1 MTDNNDQICCTFG
14 DIRDLLQPKI
24 WANHKSLLMIGR
36 MTSREPNFEFVF
48 MSKRLVSHDMHTS
61 ALTRDKFENIAR
73 YSTFKLFLKH
83 FS

>member
-14 DIRDLLQPKI
+14 DIRDLLQLEI
-24 WANHKSLLMIGR
+24 RANHKSLLVIGR
-36 MTSREPNFEFVF
+36 MTSHEPNVEFAF

-61 ALTRDKFENIAR
+61 VLTLDKFENIAR